1 MAVDETESVVVT
13 DGQSD
18 QEITMGVGRIRGS
31 PQQWEESRFRTRLRS
46 GARLLA
52 LAVALIAGVGAVGQA
67 IGWVLLTTTIG
78 PTAYLLLVHPQSESA
93 RLRCCLLGHAC
104 ATASGL
110 VCLAAFGLWHHP
122 SAIELHR
129 DNWRQIAAQT
139 LAVGMTILLLV
150 LLNAN
155 HPPAASTAL
164 LIASGLARPGPP
176 LYGMLTGLVLL
187 FVGVAVVS
195 RFSAPP
201 ASVGDG

>member
-1 MAVDETESVVVT
+1 M
-13 DGQSD
+13 
-18 QEITMGVGRIRGS
+18 
-31 PQQWEESRFRTRLRS
+31 RS
-46 GARLLA
+46 GARLLV

-67 IGWVLLTTTIG
+67 VGWALLTTTIG
-78 PTAYLLLVHPQSESA
+78 PTAYLLLAHPQAESA

-110 VCLAAFGLWHHP
+110 ACLAAFGLWHHP
-122 SAIELHR
+122 SAIEQHHES
-129 DNWRQIAAQT
+129 WRQIAAQT
-139 LAVGMTILLLV
+139 LAVGLTILLLV

-176 LYGMLTGLVLL
+176 LYRHVAGLALL

-201 ASVGDG
+201 LLPATAEEWISSALEELAPCAGDSPIAATLRLMVPRRQRGLS